1 MVHELYILGALIKKN
16 GGNCNSGFLKILD
29 VEESLLNTFY
39 DISLDKSL
47 INNYIKVN
55 DQFKYD
61 TEINILKK
69 TIENNTKSI
78 NSLTEKL
85 ILIEGAAINIISEK
99 INLLHFENEDL
110 NKQLF
115 DLERKKL
122 LSLNTSNIDAIYD
135 SIIFILSKWDKL
147 NITDKQIY
155 MQKIIDCIVW
165 DGADGLNINLK

>member
-1 MVHELYILGALIKKN
+1 MPRSR
-16 GGNCNSGFLKILD
+16 SGIYNLPPHVMLAFAD
-29 VEESLLNTFY
+29 
-39 DISLDKSL
+39 
-47 INNYIKVN
+47 
-55 DQFKYD
+55 
-61 TEINILKK
+61 
-69 TIENNTKSI
+69 
-78 NSLTEKL
+78 
-85 ILIEGAAINIISEK
+85 SEK
-99 INLLHFENEDL
+99 AVTKYFIFRLENEFPQLVFENEDL

-122 LSLNTSNIDAIYD
+122 LSLNTSNIYAIYD